1 MTPLKKYIWLV
12 DTLMRSRDR
21 GLTMEQ
27 LEERWNCDDEMRDQ
41 GPFAKRTFHRHR
53 HEIRDLFGID
63 IEQFCSG
70 RDYRYRIG
78 ETSDGESFQR
88 WLLDSVAV
96 NRIVADS
103 KDAAQYIAI
112 EKTHSENLPALLEA
126 LKEQRMVCFDYT
138 PYWAD
143 HTTHYYDFRSY
154 ALKMFE
160 RRWYLIG
167 RDSDSKPYHIY
178 ALDRIADC
186 ELQKGTYTRDPAFS
200 LEEMFDGYYGIILG
214 DPECKSTQIE
224 SIWLKVEAYQA
235 TNLRSLP
242 LHSSQL
248 ELRRN
253 DEYSLFSV
261 RVRPTFDFMQK
272 ILSMGSSIEV
282 VKPESFRKEMREE
295 IEAMIGNYKEE
306 EEE

>member
-167 RDSDSKPYHIY
+167 CYGTEHPPRIF
-178 ALDRIADC
+178 ALDRMSNV
-186 ELQKGTYTRDPAFS
+186 ELQEESYTRDPAFS
-200 LEEMFDGYYGIILG
+200 LEKMFHDAYGIIVED
-214 DPECKSTQIE
+214 DPTPTEGV
-224 SIWLKVEAYQA
+224 WLKVDAYQA
-235 TNLRSLP
+235 NFLRALP
-242 LHSSQL
+242 LHSSQI
-248 ELRRN
+248 ELKRT
-253 DEYSLFSV
+253 ETYSKFSV
-261 RVRPTFDFMQK
+261 RVKPTYDFKQK
-272 ILSMGSSIEV
+272 LLSLGSTVEV
-282 VKPESFRKEMREE
+282 LKPAGLRADMRGEIQEMLNKYQEDDE
-295 IEAMIGNYKEE
+295 
-306 EEE
+306 